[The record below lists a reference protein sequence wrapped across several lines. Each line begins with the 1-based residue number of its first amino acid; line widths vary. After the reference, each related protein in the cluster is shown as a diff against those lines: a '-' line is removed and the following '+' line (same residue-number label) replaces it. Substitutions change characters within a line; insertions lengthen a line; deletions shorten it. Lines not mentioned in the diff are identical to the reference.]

1 MPRIFFRGF
10 HHFSE
15 KRFFMFTAILSL
27 VLVGASWT
35 LAGVVMGAAPK
46 KKLDP
51 AVVQLT
57 GAVISFTAALVLLS
71 FTDVGNT
78 PFRDLFWCG
87 LAYWGAGAINCIM
100 LILMSNAM
108 QKGPNGIIWAVI
120 QSAMI
125 FPFMMGILFFNVEPR
140 LIRFAGL
147 FSILISLLLSGV
159 CKKNNFQN
167 SGWKLPTFIAFL
179 LTGVTQNLVSLPSYF
194 EASQAVTPVFRTMCL
209 ALGILFMS
217 IVRIAMIW
225 KKISLK
231 ENLTSKW
238 LWIFTLSLQFFGL
251 LFAIK
256 LQYPSMDTLAKLG
269 AGSLSYPLLVGSCV
283 VGFSLYSLLFLKEKV
298 TPLQW
303 GSLASCLAGIILIC
317 L

>member
-1 MPRIFFRGF
+1 
-10 HHFSE
+10 
-15 KRFFMFTAILSL
+15 MFWAIISL

-35 LAGVVMGAAPK
+35 LAGAVMGAAPK

-57 GAVISFTAALVLLS
+57 GSVISFTAALAMLFFTNVGELS
-71 FTDVGNT
+71 FRT
-78 PFRDLFWCG
+78 LFWCG
-87 LAYWGAGAINCIM
+87 LAYFGAGALNCIM

-120 QSAMI
+120 QAAMI
-125 FPFMMGILFFNVEPR
+125 FPFMTGIIFFNVEPR

-147 FSILISLLLSGV
+147 FSILLSLLLSGV
-159 CKKNNFQN
+159 CKKNDHLG
-167 SGWKLPTFIAFL
+167 SGAWKLPTFIAFL
-179 LTGVTQNLVSLPSYF
+179 LTGLTQNLVSLPSYF
-194 EASQAVTPVFRTMCL
+194 ESAQAVTPVFRSMCL
-209 ALGILFMS
+209 SLGVLFMAV
-217 IVRIAMIW
+217 IRISMIRE
-225 KKISLK
+225 KISLRS
-231 ENLTSKW
+231 NFTSRW

-251 LFAIK
+251 FFAIA
-256 LQYPSMDTLAKLG
+256 LQYPSMDTLAKHG

-283 VGFSLYSLLFLKEKV
+283 VGFSLYSALFLKEKM

>member
-1 MPRIFFRGF
+1 
-10 HHFSE
+10 
-15 KRFFMFTAILSL
+15 MFTAILSL
-27 VLVGASWT
+27 VLVGVSWT
-35 LAGVVMGAAPK
+35 LAGAVMGAAPK

-71 FTDVGNT
+71 FTDVGET

-87 LAYWGAGAINCIM
+87 LAYWGAGAVNCIM

-125 FPFMMGILFFNVEPR
+125 FPFMLGILFFNVEPR

-147 FSILISLLLSGV
+147 FSILLSLLLSGV

-167 SGWKLPTFIAFL
+167 NGWKLPTFISFL
-179 LTGVTQNLVSLPSYF
+179 LTGVTQSLVSLPSYF
-194 EASQAVTPVFRTMCL
+194 ESSQAVTPVFRTMCL
-209 ALGILFMS
+209 ALGVLFMS
-217 IVRIAMIW
+217 FSRIVTIR
-225 KKISLK
+225 KEISLK
-231 ENLTSKW
+231 ANLTSKW
-238 LWIFTLSLQFFGL
+238 LWIFSLSLQFFGL
-251 LFAIK
+251 FFAIK

-283 VGFSLYSLLFLKEKV
+283 VGFSLYSIFFLKEKV

-303 GSLASCLAGIILIC
+303 GALASCLTGIILIC

>member
-1 MPRIFFRGF
+1 MIG
-10 HHFSE
+10 
-15 KRFFMFTAILSL
+15 AIISL
-27 VLVGASWT
+27 VFVGASWT
-35 LAGVVMGAAPK
+35 LVGVVMGAAPK

-57 GAVISFTAALVLLS
+57 GAVISFSVALMLLLFTNVGVL
-71 FTDVGNT
+71 

-87 LAYWGAGAINCIM
+87 LAYFSAGAINCIM
-100 LILMSNAM
+100 QILMSNAM

-125 FPFMMGILFFNVEPR
+125 FPFMLGILFFNVEPR

-147 FSILISLLLSGV
+147 FSILLSLLLSGV
-159 CKKNNFQN
+159 CKENNFQHG
-167 SGWKLPTFIAFL
+167 SWKMLTFISFL
-179 LTGVTQNLVSLPSYF
+179 LTGVTQTLVSLPSYF
-194 EASQAVTPVFRTMCL
+194 ESSQAVTPVFRTMCL
-209 ALGILFMS
+209 ALGVLFMS
-217 IVRIAMIW
+217 FGRIVTIR
-225 KKISLK
+225 KEISLK
-231 ENLTSKW
+231 ANLTSKW
-238 LWIFTLSLQFFGL
+238 LWIFSLSLQFFGL
-251 LFAIK
+251 FFAIK
-256 LQYPSMDTLAKLG
+256 LQYPSMDTLAKHG

-283 VGFSLYSLLFLKEKV
+283 VGFSLYSIFFLKEKV

>member
-1 MPRIFFRGF
+1 ML
-10 HHFSE
+10 
-15 KRFFMFTAILSL
+15 KAIISL
-27 VLVGASWT
+27 IIVGSSWT
-35 LAGVVMGAAPK
+35 LAGAVMGAAPK

-57 GAVISFTAALVLLS
+57 GAVVAFAATLVLLL
-71 FTDVGNT
+71 FTNAGDMPLKV
-78 PFRDLFWCG
+78 LLLCG
-87 LAYWGAGAINCIM
+87 LSYFCTGISNCIM

-125 FPFMMGILFFNVEPR
+125 FPFMMGIIFFNVEPR

-147 FSILISLLLSGV
+147 FCILLSLLLSGV
-159 CKKNNFQN
+159 CKKNDCQE
-167 SGWKLPTFIAFL
+167 GAWKLPTFIAFL
-179 LTGVTQNLVSLPSYF
+179 LTGLSQMLVSLPSYF
-194 EASQAVTPVFRTMCL
+194 EAGQAVTPVFRNMCF
-209 ALGILFMS
+209 ALGILVMAV
-217 IVRIAMIW
+217 IRIGMIW

-231 ENLTSKW
+231 EKLTSKW

-251 LFAIK
+251 FFAIT
-256 LQYPSMDTLAKLG
+256 LQYPSLDTLSKHG
-269 AGSLSYPLLVGSCV
+269 AGSLAYPLLVGSCL
-283 VGFSLYSLLFLKEKV
+283 VGFTLYSALFLKEKM

-303 GSLASCLAGIILIC
+303 SALASCLAGIILIC